1 MKLMRV
7 LYVHSGNIY
16 GGVETLLTTL
26 ARQRDLCPTME
37 PNYALCFEGRLS
49 EDLTTAGAIVHL
61 LGKARIRQPLSIV
74 RARRLLSELL
84 EHEHF
89 DLVVCHS
96 SWSQSLFGPVI
107 RSAHLP
113 LVVWL
118 HSQTN
123 GRHWLDRWAHRTAP
137 DMVLCNSEFTAATAA
152 NLFPQVRTEVLYSPV
167 GTTNGRSW
175 DDGRAATQAEFQ
187 TPENAVVIIQASRME
202 AWKGHAL
209 HLEAL
214 STLKDLPD
222 WVCWQVGG
230 AQRQSEIQYLGGLK
244 KKADQL
250 GIAER
255 VRFLGQRSDVEKL
268 LTASD
273 IYCQPNTGAEPF
285 GLTFIEAL
293 TARLPVVTTA
303 IGGAL
308 EIVNEAC
315 GLLVPPDDA
324 LALAGALRRL
334 ILDRRL
340 RERLGSAGP
349 ARARELCDTKTQM
362 QRLYECFSSVS
373 RRRLQNAG
381 VGQLGEGSS
390 RRKQQCT

>member
-1 MKLMRV
+1 MRV
-7 LYVHSGNIY
+7 LYLHSGNIY
-16 GGVETLLTTL
+16 GGVEALLTTL

-37 PNYALCFEGRLS
+37 SHYALCFEGRLS
-49 EDLTTAGAIVHL
+49 EDLTAAGATVHL

-84 EHEHF
+84 RHGHF
-89 DLVVCHS
+89 DLAVCHS
-96 SWSQSLFGPVI
+96 SWSQSLFGPVV

-123 GRHWLDRWAHRTAP
+123 GRHWLERWAHRTAP

-152 NLFPQVRTEVLYSPV
+152 NFFSRVRTEVLYSPV
-167 GTTNGRSW
+167 AETNGRYSNG
-175 DDGRAATQAEFQ
+175 GRTTTRVELQ

-202 AWKGHAL
+202 AWKGHAM

-214 STLKDLPD
+214 GMLKDLPG

-230 AQRQSEIQYLGGLK
+230 AQRASEIQYLSGLK
-244 KKADQL
+244 KKAAQL

-255 VRFLGQRSDVEKL
+255 VHFLGQRSDVEKL
-268 LTASD
+268 FTAAD
-273 IYCQPNTGAEPF
+273 IYCQPNSGAEPF

-293 TARLPVVTTA
+293 AARLPVVTTA
-303 IGGAL
+303 MGGAL

-324 LALAGALRRL
+324 IALAGALRRL
-334 ILDRRL
+334 ILDCTL
-340 RERLGSAGP
+340 RETIGSAGP
-349 ARARELCDTKTQM
+349 ARARELCDAKTQM
-362 QRLYECFSSVS
+362 QRLYECFAGVS
-373 RRRLQNAG
+373 RRRPENADAG
-381 VGQLGEGSS
+381 RLGEDSS